1 MMEERTEANLLYPH
15 AIVCAIV
22 VVFIAMMDERTE
34 ANPIVPLCHS
44 LRNSRCIQSDD
55 GGTDGG

>member
-1 MMEERTEANLLYPH
+1 MYPH

-22 VVFIAMMDERTE
+22 AVFIAMMEERTE
-34 ANPIVPLCHS
+34 ANPIVPPCHS
-44 LRNSRCIQSDD
+44 FSNSRCIHRDD